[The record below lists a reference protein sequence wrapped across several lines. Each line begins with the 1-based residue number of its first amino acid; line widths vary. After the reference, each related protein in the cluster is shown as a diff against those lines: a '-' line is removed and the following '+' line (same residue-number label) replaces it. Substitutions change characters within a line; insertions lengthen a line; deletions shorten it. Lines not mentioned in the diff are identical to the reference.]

1 MRQVLLVNIF
11 ALKTHLLKS
20 RKKISLQLFK
30 DYDYPEYPSFS
41 YLMQSRTHDRYKK
54 AIVEVVQ
61 ELGADQRMSNL
72 YHSVAE
78 LQRVHEQH

>member
-1 MRQVLLVNIF
+1 
-11 ALKTHLLKS
+11 
-20 RKKISLQLFK
+20 
-30 DYDYPEYPSFS
+30 
-41 YLMQSRTHDRYKK
+41 MQSRTHDRYKK

-72 YHSVAE
+72 HHSVAE